1 MTKRAD
7 GRRVHDLYNDLQ
19 PQLVRILVS
28 NLQAPEWIVDDAC
41 QSAWSSLL
49 EHGGAVAAGGELGW
63 LSTTATRAALRLLRR
78 ERSAECG
85 EEPPPLA
92 SLDALRVP
100 EPGPVRSFELRERL
114 AEVKRLRLR
123 VRRDCGRDRREP
135 AHDRASADA
144 GPPAAAAGG
153 RTVSCGDQLDC
164 RRPSQTAFAPRSPT
178 W

>member
-7 GRRVHDLYNDLQ
+7 GGRVHDLYNDLQ

-78 ERSAECG
+78 ERSGECG
-85 EEPPPLA
+85 EEPPPLV

-100 EPGPVRSFELRERL
+100 EPGPAHSFELRERL
-114 AEVKRLRLR
+114 AEVKRLPLRQQRLLMLHGFGYEYDEIAGATGES
-123 VRRDCGRDRREP
+123 RRTIARQLTRARRQLRLADEP
-135 AHDRASADA
+135 
-144 GPPAAAAGG
+144 
-153 RTVSCGDQLDC
+153 
-164 RRPSQTAFAPRSPT
+164 
-178 W
+178 

>member
-114 AEVKRLRLR
+114 AEVKRLPLRQQRLLMLHGFGYEY
-123 VRRDCGRDRREP
+123 DEI
-135 AHDRASADA
+135 
-144 GPPAAAAGG
+144 AAATGESR
-153 RTVSCGDQLDC
+153 RTIARQLTRA
-164 RRPSQTAFAPRSPT
+164 RRQLRLADGP
-178 W
+178 

>member
-7 GRRVHDLYNDLQ
+7 GGRVHDLYNDLQ

-114 AEVKRLRLR
+114 AEVKRLPLRQQRLLMLHGFGYEY
-123 VRRDCGRDRREP
+123 DEI
-135 AHDRASADA
+135 
-144 GPPAAAAGG
+144 AAATGESR
-153 RTVSCGDQLDC
+153 RTIARQLTRA
-164 RRPSQTAFAPRSPT
+164 RRQLRLADGP
-178 W
+178 